1 MAVSSST
8 DFSRTANELV
18 VDALELLG
26 IKGEEEPLQ
35 AYELERG
42 LKWLNY
48 MLKAW
53 QAEGVM
59 AWTLTEGSL
68 TLADSD
74 GSYSFAVA
82 GDFTTVPVDIL
93 QVRISHDGGSEIE
106 MNRLSREDYYRIPT
120 RTSEGFPTQYYYDR
134 QRDSGTLYVWPE
146 PDDALYDLTFT
157 YRRRIMDMDA
167 GSNNFDLPQEW
178 YDAIVNGL
186 ALKLVPI
193 YGKSGTPRAAEI
205 RQNASDAYKVVSGFD
220 VDEGE
225 SSIFIGP
232 DTYSSGRW

>member
-1 MAVSSST
+1 MAVSGST
-8 DFSRTANELV
+8 NFSRTANELV

-48 MLKAW
+48 LLKAW
-53 QAEGVM
+53 QVDGVM

-74 GSYSFAVA
+74 GSYSFAAA
-82 GDFTTVPVDIL
+82 GDFTTVPVDI
-93 QVRISHDGGSEIE
+93 QQIRVSHDGGAEIE
-106 MNRLSREDYYRIPT
+106 MTRLSREDYYRIPT

-134 QRDSGTLYVWPE
+134 QRDSGTLYIWPE
-146 PDDALYDLTFT
+146 PDDALYDITFT

-167 GSNNFDLPQEW
+167 STDNFDIPQEW
-178 YDAIVNGL
+178 YTAIVYGL
-186 ALKLVPI
+186 ALKLTPI

-205 RQNASDAYKVVSGFD
+205 RQEAADSYDSVRAFD
-220 VDEGE
+220 IDEGE
-225 SSIFIGP
+225 SSLFMVP
-232 DTYSSGRW
+232 ATYGRMR